1 MHYIKR
7 SNYVSK
13 MWRRVDEF
21 DPTDGDNPLDYCWQ
35 LGDDGLQ
42 PEWFDGNQLPDPNSI
57 TSPEEDLSIYAQS
70 DASDDSE
77 GE

>member
-1 MHYIKR
+1 
-7 SNYVSK
+7 

-42 PEWFDGNQLPDPNSI
+42 PEWFDGSQLPDPNSI
-57 TSPEEDLSIYAQS
+57 TRPEEELDICAQS